1 MASGSEVDLVVAV
14 PTYRRTELLTGLL
27 PRLLEQCGEVE
38 PLVGVPNMVVI
49 DNDPEQTARPVV
61 EAIRDSRIRYV
72 TETQPGVVPVR
83 NRALAEASGCEA
95 LIFLDDDQ
103 VPDDGWLYALVSA
116 WQRYGSSVAGPVRSQ
131 LPPTTDPWIVA
142 GGFFDRHYRSSLV
155 TGDRIPEVAT
165 TNLLLDME
173 TVRSVGVRF
182 DERFSL
188 SGGED
193 SLFTR
198 TITRAGGLIT
208 WCAEASVTE
217 PVPAGRLTRAWVC
230 RRAFTSGNSG
240 ARAALVLARPGARW
254 QVRAGL
260 MARGSTRILGG
271 SGGIL
276 AGGLR
281 RSVPRRARARRTFC
295 RGLGMLLGSVCV
307 QYLPYARGSR
317 RWKLSRDANTAVD
330 LNEQQHTIPS
340 TVTVSKV
347 VVRRGLQRRSGR
359 RPTVIEIG
367 KRVLLGWWPVDEL
380 LCHIPEPRTGKVF
393 GGSDGKTIKM
403 GSALCGRDG
412 RGHCGGN
419 ADSGNDAD
427 GACG

>member
-1 MASGSEVDLVVAV
+1 MAGSSEVDLIVAV
-14 PTYRRTELLTGLL
+14 PTYRRTELLTALL
-27 PRLLEQCGEVE
+27 PRLLEQCGDVE
-38 PLVGVPNMVVI
+38 PLVGVPNMLVI

-61 EAIRDSRIRYV
+61 ETIRDSRICYV
-72 TETQPGVVPVR
+72 TEAQPGVVPVR
-83 NRALAEASGCEA
+83 NRALAEASGCAA

-103 VPDDGWLYALVSA
+103 VPDEGWLYALVSA

-131 LPPTTDPWIVA
+131 LPPAADPWIVA

-155 TGDRIPEVAT
+155 TGDRILEVAT

-240 ARAALVLARPGARW
+240 ARAALVLAGPGARW
-254 QVRAGL
+254 RVWAGL
-260 MARGSTRILGG
+260 MAGGSARILGG
-271 SGGIL
+271 SGGML
-276 AGGLR
+276 VGGLF
-281 RSVPRRARARRTFC
+281 RSVARRAAARRTFY
-295 RGLGMLLGSVCV
+295 RGLGMVLGSAAI
-307 QYLPYARGSR
+307 QYQPYSRGTR
-317 RWKLSRDANTAVD
+317 RWKLSRDLNTAVD
-330 LNEQQHTIPS
+330 SNDWQHTILS
-340 TVTVSKV
+340 TVSVSDV
-347 VVRRGLQRRSGR
+347 VASRGVATQDESSTNRR
-359 RPTVIEIG
+359 
-367 KRVLLGWWPVDEL
+367 
-380 LCHIPEPRTGKVF
+380 
-393 GGSDGKTIKM
+393 
-403 GSALCGRDG
+403 
-412 RGHCGGN
+412 
-419 ADSGNDAD
+419 
-427 GACG
+427 